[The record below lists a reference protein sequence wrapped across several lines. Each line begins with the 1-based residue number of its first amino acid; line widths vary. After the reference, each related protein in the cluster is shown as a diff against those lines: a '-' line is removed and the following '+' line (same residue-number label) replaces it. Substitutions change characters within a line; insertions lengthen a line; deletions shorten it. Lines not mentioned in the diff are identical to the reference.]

1 MLNMTGYKWMNY
13 MPAKFRMQFIK
24 TMEAHNTLSEIDE
37 YLSAN
42 YRSAAKFVANAFD
55 WHLTPE
61 GATYWVDVANQTCIE
76 AMAIVFDQYDD
87 VFQRYKNQK

>member
-13 MPAKFRMQFIK
+13 MPAKFRSRFIQTIK
-24 TMEAHNTLSEIDE
+24 AHKPLNGEVDE
-37 YLSAN
+37 YMSAT

-61 GATYWVDVANQTCIE
+61 GSKYWADVADETCIE
-76 AMAIVFDQYDD
+76 AMSIVFDHYDD
-87 VFQRYKNQK
+87 VIQRYRK